1 MFMYLWPYLHVW
13 WMSINYFELFCSD
26 PGQCCVRVYLSC
38 ASAERDIHNNIIWIR
53 PIFTGGSHKNLA
65 WFHPKISTSLFS
77 HTCTHRWNRLVFTQC
92 YNSTGQDC
100 RHNSDRFRVSRGQ
113 ILEASCVC
121 SQSYGQAWKKCLFPC
136 KLSKIS
142 LQQDRFPSSVRWFPL
157 CISLFFP
164 SKSQDF
170 PARSFPFC
178 LFFPGLVMGNV
189 AYFDK
194 HSVWIKVCKIA
205 YTSSDKVNVLFLW
218 YRKHSQY

>member
-1 MFMYLWPYLHVW
+1 MVERSVILFYLIILFLFWWMFMYLWPYLHVW

-38 ASAERDIHNNIIWIR
+38 ASAERDIHNNITWIR

-65 WFHPKISTSLFS
+65 GFHPKISTSLFS

-121 SQSYGQAWKKCLFPC
+121 SQCLAVLHTLISAVCESKYARLRIPQHGIKHKGQGSYQ
-136 KLSKIS
+136 
-142 LQQDRFPSSVRWFPL
+142 
-157 CISLFFP
+157 
-164 SKSQDF
+164 
-170 PARSFPFC
+170 
-178 LFFPGLVMGNV
+178 
-189 AYFDK
+189 
-194 HSVWIKVCKIA
+194 
-205 YTSSDKVNVLFLW
+205 
-218 YRKHSQY
+218 

>member
-1 MFMYLWPYLHVW
+1 MVECSVILFYFIILFLFWWMFMYLWPYLHVW

-65 WFHPKISTSLFS
+65 GFHPKISTSLFS

-121 SQSYGQAWKKCLFPC
+121 SQSYGQC
-136 KLSKIS
+136 
-142 LQQDRFPSSVRWFPL
+142 
-157 CISLFFP
+157 CI
-164 SKSQDF
+164 
-170 PARSFPFC
+170 
-178 LFFPGLVMGNV
+178 
-189 AYFDK
+189 
-194 HSVWIKVCKIA
+194 
-205 YTSSDKVNVLFLW
+205 LW
-218 YRKHSQY
+218 